1 MGTGQRLRGVTMKIK
16 HDKTI
21 VTMEITMEE
30 LNIITNAL
38 GRLNTDYMLYK
49 QFADFQ
55 HRVMNL

>member
-1 MGTGQRLRGVTMKIK
+1 MKIK